1 MNDWFGV
8 GILFLLVLL
17 NGFFVAVEYALVS
30 VRHTRIDQLAEAG
43 SGAARTVQRVLAH
56 LDQYIAAVQLGV
68 SQASGTPSAVNSGC
82 ERCSMAGSAIKPI
95 SRLIMLTPSCTAA
108 MY

>member
-68 SQASGTPSAVNSGC
+68 SMMSLLIGFIAEP
-82 ERCSMAGSAIKPI
+82 AIEHLSHP
-95 SRLIMLTPSCTAA
+95 LFTALGVPDAWLTPSCTAA